1 MSHTLSRLLFS
12 PGVNDEVKT
21 TDQPD
26 PSRAGR
32 HLVLYDGVC
41 GLCNGF
47 VRFVLRRD
55 ARARFVFAPLQSELA
70 SRLLEP
76 HGIGTEV
83 ISSMFVIA
91 DHGTENERV
100 WSKARAALFVCREL
114 GWPWRAAAVLRVLP
128 TFVLDLGYDLVA
140 RCRYLAFGKLDTC
153 PVPPPE
159 HRARFL
165 G

>member
-1 MSHTLSRLLFS
+1 M
-12 PGVNDEVKT
+12 NT
-21 TDQPD
+21 TSEPD
-26 PSRAGR
+26 SSTAGR

-55 ARARFVFAPLQSELA
+55 AAARFVFAPLQSKLA
-70 SRLLEP
+70 SRMLAP
-76 HGIGTEV
+76 HGVSTEV
-83 ISSMFVIA
+83 LSSIYVIA
-91 DHGTENERV
+91 DRGTETERV
-100 WSKARAALFVCREL
+100 WAKARGALFVCGAL
-114 GWPWRAAAVLRVLP
+114 GWPWRAASMLRILP
-128 TFVLDLGYDLVA
+128 TFVLNLGYDLIA
-140 RCRYLAFGKLDTC
+140 RSRYRVFGKLDTC